1 MNWWGWLGVLLAMFL
16 PVAACGGSGPEMSG
30 VGGDTGQFRIA
41 VVPKGTSHDFWKAI
55 HVGALRAEQEF
66 GNVEVI
72 FRGPEREDNRDQQ
85 ISLVQ
90 NLISSGVDAIVLAPV
105 DQHALVPSVRLATQ
119 SGIPVIVFDSG
130 LAAEAGTDYV
140 SYVATPN
147 VEGGR
152 IAGRR
157 MGELLEG
164 RGRVLLLRHAEGS
177 ESTMRREE
185 GFVDALSDFTG
196 IELIDP
202 KRYAGVTTATAQIA
216 SESLLTIYDDVDGIF
231 CANES
236 GSFGLLLALRSRGL
250 AGDIRLVGFDS
261 NERLVTALEQGELDG
276 LVVQNPVEMGYLG
289 VKTAVDHLQGATV
302 EILQDTGVTL
312 ATRENMHDPAIA
324 ELLTPDLSR
333 LFER

>member
-236 GSFGLLLALRSRGL
+236 CSFGLLLALRSRG
-250 AGDIRLVGFDS
+250 
-261 NERLVTALEQGELDG
+261 
-276 LVVQNPVEMGYLG
+276 
-289 VKTAVDHLQGATV
+289 
-302 EILQDTGVTL
+302 
-312 ATRENMHDPAIA
+312 
-324 ELLTPDLSR
+324 
-333 LFER
+333 